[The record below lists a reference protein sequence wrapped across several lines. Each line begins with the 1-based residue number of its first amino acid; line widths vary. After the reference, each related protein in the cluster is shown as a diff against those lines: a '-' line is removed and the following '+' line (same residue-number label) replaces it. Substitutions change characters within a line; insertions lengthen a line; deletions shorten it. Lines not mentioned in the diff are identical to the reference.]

1 MRLPWDYRAH
11 YGTIGFHPLVAFDGA
26 TGDFLKAKRR
36 PGNRYT
42 SHGVVDFVRPILE
55 HYNEQFPETT
65 PFLRGDSGFAT
76 PDLYELCED
85 ESVFYTI
92 RLKTNAVLLRM
103 AEELHPN
110 DAPVGK
116 RQCYYETIDYQATSW
131 VGSTQDVAVQSVRLA
146 NELFFTHTFIVT
158 NLGDCF
164 SPKHIFLTYQK
175 LGTME
180 KYIKEVKSGFNLD
193 HLSSHAFQTNEVRVM
208 LSLLTNNL
216 TNWMRTLTF
225 PEKQKTMQIETIR
238 TRIVK
243 VASKLVRSGRSLC
256 FKLSSSFVYQAFS
269 WNVLSRIQKLQI
281 E

>member
-1 MRLPWDYRAH
+1 
-11 YGTIGFHPLVAFDGA
+11 
-26 TGDFLKAKRR
+26 
-36 PGNRYT
+36 
-42 SHGVVDFVRPILE
+42 
-55 HYNEQFPETT
+55 
-65 PFLRGDSGFAT
+65 
-76 PDLYELCED
+76 
-85 ESVFYTI
+85 
-92 RLKTNAVLLRM
+92 
-103 AEELHPN
+103 
-110 DAPVGK
+110 
-116 RQCYYETIDYQATSW
+116 
-131 VGSTQDVAVQSVRLA
+131 
-146 NELFFTHTFIVT
+146 
-158 NLGDCF
+158 
-164 SPKHIFLTYQK
+164 
-175 LGTME
+175 
-180 KYIKEVKSGFNLD
+180 SGFNLD